1 MPSLR
6 KTLAE
11 VDSRLMATDVRLI
24 DDLVE
29 RAVSPRRFVVSL
41 LGGFSVLALILA
53 SLGIYGVVSYGVSQR
68 VPEIGIRMALGA
80 TARDVRSQILRET
93 LLMAGVGLAPR
104 AAGSFSL

>member
-53 SLGIYGVVSYGVSQR
+53 SLGIYRVVAYGVSQR
-68 VPEIGIRMALGA
+68 IPE
-80 TARDVRSQILRET
+80 TAS
-93 LLMAGVGLAPR
+93 ASHLARPR
-104 AAGSFSL
+104 AMCAGRCLGIPCAWL